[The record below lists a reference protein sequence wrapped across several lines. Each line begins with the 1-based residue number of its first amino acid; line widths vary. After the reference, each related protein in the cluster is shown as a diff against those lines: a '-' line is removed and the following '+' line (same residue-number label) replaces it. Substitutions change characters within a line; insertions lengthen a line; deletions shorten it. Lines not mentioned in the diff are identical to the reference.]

1 MCKGRQSMVTFIDW
15 KAHVEGVET
24 GIADVSRQTLV
35 TPIDWKHHHL
45 SAAPGAPALG
55 GRQSLVTLIDWKPHA
70 ASALPWPSLQV
81 ANPS

>member
-15 KAHVEGVET
+15 TAHVEGVET
-24 GIADVSRQTLV
+24 GLADVSRQTLV

-45 SAAPGAPALG
+45 SAAPGAPELG
-55 GRQSLVTLIDWKPHA
+55 VRKSLVTLIDWKPHA

-81 ANPS
+81 ANPW